1 MPEDQTRALAALS
14 QAMAIEQEGIDF
26 YSRAAKQSPDA
37 GAAEVFRRLAR
48 DEENHLDLLR
58 RQYDSLKS
66 EGFWRELPEQRADSR
81 PATRTPF
88 PRMEEIPTEAPPP
101 GSSPADALLFGL
113 GVETRSYDLYSRE
126 ASDTQDLRGKSM
138 YRFLVA
144 EETRHFEL
152 LMARYE
158 QLTGPVGWQY

>member
-26 YSRAAKQSPDA
+26 YSLAARESTDA
-37 GAAEVFRRLAR
+37 EATQVLRRLAR
-48 DEENHLDLLR
+48 DEKNHLDLLR
-58 RQYDSLKS
+58 RQYDSLS
-66 EGFWRELPEQRADSR
+66 REGSWRELPEAKPDSQLVM
-81 PATRTPF
+81 RTPF
-88 PRMEEIPTEAPPP
+88 PKMVTIPTEAPLP

-126 ASDTQDLRGKSM
+126 ASDTRDPRGKAM
-138 YRFLVA
+138 YQFLLA